1 MVKRALVSVSNKAGL
16 VDFCRELVKLK
27 VEIVSTGG
35 TAKSLQEANIPVTLV
50 SEVTGFPEI
59 LDGRVK
65 TLHPKIHAGILAR
78 RLPEHL
84 TQLAA
89 HDIEPFDLV
98 AVNLYP
104 FRETIAQVDVSL
116 AEAIENIDIGGPALV
131 RAAAKNYPHVL
142 VIVNPTNYKTVID
155 ALKAGEITDDLRLSL
170 AFDAF
175 AHVAAY
181 DCLIAEYLQKQ
192 ILASALF
199 PPTICLT
206 GELVQGLRY
215 GENPHQKAAFYREP
229 VADGPCVANAVQIAG
244 KELSYNNIADL
255 DAALKLVQEFADPT
269 VVIVK
274 HNNPCGVAV
283 TRSSKLEVRTSNL
296 EPRTSNL
303 EKVYRKAFEGD
314 PVSAFGGIVACN
326 YPVDEPCA
334 KAMAEV
340 FLEAIVAPEFTP
352 QAKEILM
359 KKGNLRL
366 LQIDPSSKFEIRN
379 SKFEIKGI
387 GRRPIPTGIEPRTSN
402 LEFRKV
408 GGGLLVQEAD
418 EETVNLNELKVVT
431 QKQPTPEQLAE
442 LVFAF
447 TIVKHVKSN
456 AIVVTKEHQLIGVGA
471 GQMNRVGSA
480 RIALAQAGE
489 KARGAVLASD
499 AFFPFRD
506 TVDEAAGAGIAA
518 IIQPG
523 GSIRD
528 KESIEACNQYG
539 IAMVFTG
546 KRHFKH

>member
-16 VDFCRELVKLK
+16 IDFCRELVKLK

-84 TQLAA
+84 NQLAA
-89 HDIEPFDLV
+89 HDIETFDLV

-104 FRETIAQVDVSL
+104 FRETIAQAGVSL
-116 AEAIENIDIGGPALV
+116 GEAIENIDIGGPALV

-142 VIVNPTNYKTVID
+142 VIVNPANYKTVIE
-155 ALKAGEITDDLRLSL
+155 ALKAGKITDDLRLSL

-181 DCLIAEYLQKQ
+181 DSSIAGYLQKQ
-192 ILASALF
+192 ITTPAVF
-199 PPTICLT
+199 PPNICFT
-206 GELVQGLRY
+206 GELVGDLRY

-229 VADGPCVANAVQIAG
+229 ADAGPCVANAVQIAG

-255 DAALKLVQEFADPT
+255 DAALKLVQEFTDPA

-283 TRSSKLEVRTSNL
+283 SRSSKPEVRTSNL
-296 EPRTSNL
+296 EPHTSNL
-303 EKVYRKAFEGD
+303 EKAYQKAFESD

-334 KAMAEV
+334 KAMAEI
-340 FLEAIVAPEFTP
+340 FLEAVAAPEFTA
-352 QAKEILM
+352 QAKEILN
-359 KKGNLRL
+359 KKSNLRL
-366 LQIDPSSKFEIRN
+366 LKTGPFSRDEIQGERFEV
-379 SKFEIKGI
+379 
-387 GRRPIPTGIEPRTSN
+387 
-402 LEFRKV
+402 RKV

-431 QKQPTPEQLAE
+431 QKQPTPEQLTE
-442 LVFAF
+442 LIFAF

-456 AIVVTKEHQLIGVGA
+456 AIVITKEHQLIGVGA

-489 KARGAVLASD
+489 KARGAALASD

-506 TVDEAAGAGIAA
+506 TVDEAAQAGIAA

-528 KESIEACNQYG
+528 KESIEACDHAG

>member
-89 HDIEPFDLV
+89 HDIETFDLV

-104 FRETIAQVDVSL
+104 FRETIAQAGVSL

-142 VIVNPTNYKTVID
+142 VIVNPANYKTVLE

-170 AFDAF
+170 AREAF

-181 DCLIAEYLQKQ
+181 DSSIAEYLQKQ
-192 ILASALF
+192 ILAPALF

-206 GELVQGLRY
+206 GELVQDLRY

-229 VADGPCVANAVQIAG
+229 AVAGPCVANAVQIAG

-255 DAALKLVQEFADPT
+255 DAALKLVQEFADPA

-283 TRSSKLEVRTSNL
+283 SRTSNV
-296 EPRTSNL
+296 

-334 KAMAEV
+334 LAMAEV
-340 FLEAIVAPEFTP
+340 FLEAVVAPEFTP
-352 QAKEILM
+352 QAKEVLT
-359 KKGNLRL
+359 KKRNLRL
-366 LQIDPSSKFEIRN
+366 LQIDPFSKFEGRGAR
-379 SKFEIKGI
+379 FE
-387 GRRPIPTGIEPRTSN
+387 
-402 LEFRKV
+402 LRKV

-418 EETVNLNELKVVT
+418 EETINLNELKVVT
-431 QKQPTPEQLAE
+431 QKQPIPEQLAE

-506 TVDEAAGAGIAA
+506 TVDEAAQAGIAA

-528 KESIEACNQYG
+528 KESIETCDQYG

-546 KRHFKH
+546 IRHFKH

>member
-16 VDFCRELVKLK
+16 VDFCQELVKLK

-78 RLPEHL
+78 RLPEHM

-89 HDIEPFDLV
+89 HDIETFDLV

-104 FRETIAQVDVSL
+104 FRETIAQAGVSL
-116 AEAIENIDIGGPALV
+116 AEAIENIDIGGPVLV
-131 RAAAKNYPHVL
+131 RAAAKNYPYVL
-142 VIVNPTNYKTVID
+142 VIVNPANYKTVIE
-155 ALKAGEITDDLRLSL
+155 ALKAGKITDDLRLSL

-181 DCLIAEYLQKQ
+181 DSSIAGYLQKQ
-192 ILASALF
+192 IRTPALF
-199 PPTICLT
+199 PPVLCLT
-206 GELVQGLRY
+206 GELVQDLRY

-229 VADGPCVANAVQIAG
+229 AVAGPCVANAVQIAG

-255 DAALKLVQEFADPT
+255 DAALKLVQEFADPA

-283 TRSSKLEVRTSNL
+283 SQSSKFEVRDLKEVETPGFSL
-296 EPRTSNL
+296 SE
-303 EKVYRKAFEGD
+303 VYQKAFEGD

-334 KAMAEV
+334 KALTKT
-340 FLEAIVAPEFTP
+340 FLEAVIAPEFTP

-359 KKGNLRL
+359 KKSNLRI
-366 LQIDPSSKFEIRN
+366 LQTGPFPRFE
-379 SKFEIKGI
+379 
-387 GRRPIPTGIEPRTSN
+387 GRGTGYEV
-402 LEFRKV
+402 RKV

-431 QKQPTPEQLAE
+431 QKQPSPEQLAE
-442 LVFAF
+442 LIFAF

-456 AIVVTKEHQLIGVGA
+456 AIVVAKEHQLIGVGA

-506 TVDEAAGAGIAA
+506 TVDEAARAGIAA

-528 KESIEACNQYG
+528 KESIEACDQSG

>member
-89 HDIEPFDLV
+89 HDIETFDLV

-104 FRETIAQVDVSL
+104 FRETIAQAGVSL

-142 VIVNPTNYKTVID
+142 VIVNPANYKTVLE

-170 AFDAF
+170 AREAF

-181 DCLIAEYLQKQ
+181 DSSIAEYLQKQ
-192 ILASALF
+192 ILAPALF

-206 GELVQGLRY
+206 GELVQDLRY

-229 VADGPCVANAVQIAG
+229 AVAGPCVANAVQIAG

-255 DAALKLVQEFADPT
+255 DAALKLVQEFADPA

-283 TRSSKLEVRTSNL
+283 SRTSNV
-296 EPRTSNL
+296 

-334 KAMAEV
+334 LDMEEV
-340 FLEAIVAPEFTP
+340 FLEAVVAPEFTP
-352 QAKEILM
+352 QAKEVLT
-359 KKGNLRL
+359 KKRNLRL
-366 LQIDPSSKFEIRN
+366 LQIDPFSKFEARGAR
-379 SKFEIKGI
+379 FE
-387 GRRPIPTGIEPRTSN
+387 
-402 LEFRKV
+402 LRKV
-408 GGGLLVQEAD
+408 GGGLLGQEAD
-418 EETVNLNELKVVT
+418 EETIYLNELKVVT
-431 QKQPTPEQLAE
+431 QKQPIPEQLAE

-456 AIVVTKEHQLIGVGA
+456 AIVLTKEHQLIGVGA

-506 TVDEAAGAGIAA
+506 TVDEAAQAGIAA

-528 KESIEACNQYG
+528 KESIETCDQYG

-546 KRHFKH
+546 IRHFKH